1 MEKSQNLEDTSQCVS
16 TAELVQEVLSLQ
28 AGRASSWVQHPF
40 LLAKEAEGR
49 SHDSSMVLLV
59 SRAIVAISAFLVPIA
74 FSVRKKQL
82 SVPAQ
87 ALKPV
92 IFTGVSWP
100 CEADDSKT
108 SSKVNR

>member
-28 AGRASSWVQHPF
+28 AGRASSWVHPF